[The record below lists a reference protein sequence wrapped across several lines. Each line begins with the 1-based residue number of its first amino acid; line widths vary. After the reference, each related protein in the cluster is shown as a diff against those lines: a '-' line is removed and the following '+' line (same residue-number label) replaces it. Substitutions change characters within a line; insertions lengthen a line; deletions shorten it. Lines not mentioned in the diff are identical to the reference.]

1 MNKIFFGVLCAAL
14 MFSCSSKRDDQF
26 CNCLDA
32 SEKLNKASKAMLNN
46 SQMDLDK
53 VTELND
59 LRTKK
64 EKACAAYTKL
74 TAEESKELRE
84 ACED

>member
-1 MNKIFFGVLCAAL
+1 MFYAAL
-14 MFSCSSKRDDQF
+14 MFSCSSKRNDQF
-26 CNCLDA
+26 CNCLNA
-32 SEKLNKASKAMLNN
+32 SEELNKASKAMLNS
-46 SQMDLDK
+46 SQMDLNK
-53 VTELND
+53 VNELNN

-84 ACED
+84 ACKD